1 MSITIAKHY
10 YNELIGWNK
19 SMAFHLSDIVELEKS
34 LSQIIS
40 RNSIVD
46 IAAKAEVHQLL
57 IDKIT
62 DKIHFLQNEIS
73 TQEEMLKIDQGFIS
87 DEKITG
93 PIEKKQ
99 NSLTQRVKHIEKEF
113 VDVKF
118 YCNAF
123 LSEMLKR

>member
-1 MSITIAKHY
+1 
-10 YNELIGWNK
+10 
-19 SMAFHLSDIVELEKS
+19 MAFHLSDIVELEKS

-62 DKIHFLQNEIS
+62 DKIHSLQNEIS
-73 TQEEMLKIDQGFIS
+73 TQEEMLKIDKGFIS

-93 PIEKKQ
+93 PIEKK
-99 NSLTQRVKHIEKEF
+99 TK
-113 VDVKF
+113 
-118 YCNAF
+118 
-123 LSEMLKR
+123 

>member
-10 YNELIGWNK
+10 FNELNGWNK
-19 SMAFHLSDIVELEKS
+19 SMAFHLKDILELEKS
-34 LSQIIS
+34 LGQIIS

-46 IAAKAEVHQLL
+46 IAAKVEVHQLL

-62 DKIHFLQNEIS
+62 DKIHSLQSEIS
-73 TQEEMLKIDQGFIS
+73 VQEKSLKNDNEFIA
-87 DEKITG
+87 DEEIAG

-99 NSLTQRVKHIEKEF
+99 SMLTRRIKHIEKEF

-123 LSEMLKR
+123 LTEMLKR